1 MSLREHALPDTVT
14 IVPHI
19 EDFWLLCLQIV
30 IDQDGAPVPQPQ
42 VRPLETV
49 ATRTCLAWT
58 TFSFSPRIR
67 SITRKLS
74 MHLSY
79 FLKRTALRIRA
90 YSLKSAGKTVN
101 KTVSSK
107 SSGSTASA
115 KTRANAS
122 TTDATAESDDSQAKS
137 NLESPEPPRRNNS
150 ETKRVPAHPIA
161 ALAAKTDGALIFG
174 DLWIGATAFATS
186 GLLSPSEIPSITAT
200 ALSVWCMTSLVRG
213 DYSTAPDSEAAWIH
227 GWSTY
232 TGILYACHTWL
243 FATPVL
249 LLAYAVLVSHGLLPA
264 DPVMHVVEGSRVS
277 PALELQVALL
287 ILMTAWRGIYYAFK
301 DGIL

>member
-1 MSLREHALPDTVT
+1 M
-14 IVPHI
+14 
-19 EDFWLLCLQIV
+19 
-30 IDQDGAPVPQPQ
+30 
-42 VRPLETV
+42 
-49 ATRTCLAWT
+49 
-58 TFSFSPRIR
+58 
-67 SITRKLS
+67 
-74 MHLSY
+74 
-79 FLKRTALRIRA
+79 RA
-90 YSLKSAGKTVN
+90 CSLKSAGKTVN

-107 SSGSTASA
+107 STGSTASA

-122 TTDATAESDDSQAKS
+122 TTNVTAESDDSQHKAS
-137 NLESPEPPRRNNS
+137 LESPEPPEPPRPDNK

-161 ALAAKTDGALIFG
+161 ALAAQTDGALIFG

-186 GLLSPSEIPSITAT
+186 GLLSSSEISPITAT
-200 ALSVWCMTSLVRG
+200 ALSVWCITSLIRG
-213 DYSTAPDSEAAWIH
+213 DYSTDPDSEAAWIH

-264 DPVMHVVEGSRVS
+264 DPVMHVAEGSRVS

-287 ILMTAWRGIYYAFK
+287 ILMTAWRGLYFAFK